1 MNAVTVR
8 KHLIA
13 SLGLAESSFTVKG
26 EANGTLRF
34 YTVTLLDSK
43 LYERAGEVKRAV
55 VGLIT
60 ARGFGGGCDVLGE
73 YGGKLA

>member
-1 MNAVTVR
+1 MNAATVR

-13 SLGLAESSFTVKG
+13 SLGVADSSFTVKG
-26 EANGTLRF
+26 EVSGTLRF

-43 LYERAGEVKRAV
+43 LYERAGEIKQAV

-60 ARGFGGGCDVLGE
+60 TRGFGGGCDVLGE